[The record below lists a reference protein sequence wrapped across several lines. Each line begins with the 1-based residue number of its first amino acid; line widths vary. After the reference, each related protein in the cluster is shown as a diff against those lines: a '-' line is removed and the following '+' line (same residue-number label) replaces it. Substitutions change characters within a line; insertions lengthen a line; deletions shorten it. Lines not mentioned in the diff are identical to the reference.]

1 MRVSRTYETYGL
13 TEDKRGHS
21 LRSSESGPRSRP
33 LVLYCGLTLGS
44 GLMPG
49 LGLASG
55 TVLSLGLASGTVL
68 ALGLGEG
75 VGLPR

>member
-21 LRSSESGPRSRP
+21 LRSSESRPRP